1 MTIQEIKDILA
12 AAGTVGAGGAGF
24 PSGFKLAEGADTLI
38 INAAECEPLLYTD
51 YVLMKRHM
59 DRVTG
64 GAELMMEA
72 AGIKRGYLGVKK
84 HTAERLGLV
93 HDQSISEH
101 IRVYALP
108 DVYPM
113 GDEIILIYEVLRR
126 VVQPGSLPLSAGVL
140 VFNVETLCNVYK
152 AVHDGVPVTEKW
164 VTLGGKIA
172 HPVVVKVP
180 VGTKVSTLL
189 EKHHITVPED
199 CVLLDGG
206 PAMGPVIDPN
216 KAVITK
222 TTKGLLV
229 LPKEI
234 PAVVSKLSPMRVQL
248 NRATSACC
256 QCTLC
261 TEMCPRALIGYP
273 LKPHKTVRSV
283 SAYVTEDPGDYLT
296 AALCCSCGVCE
307 LMACCQG
314 ISPRRVYQEI
324 KAEMAKNGLRYQYK
338 GQNPIDPE
346 RDNRMVPVE
355 RFKQRI
361 GVAPFDTVAEF
372 EHSDGWKPDTIVL
385 PLKQHVGAP
394 ATPLVTAGD
403 TVAAGQMVAGAAK
416 GISASIHSS
425 IAGRV
430 VSVDNNAIVISRS

>member
-1 MTIQEIKDILA
+1 
-12 AAGTVGAGGAGF
+12 
-24 PSGFKLAEGADTLI
+24 
-38 INAAECEPLLYTD
+38 
-51 YVLMKRHM
+51 
-59 DRVTG
+59 
-64 GAELMMEA
+64 MEA

-261 TEMCPRALIGYP
+261 TEMCPRALIA
-273 LKPHKTVRSV
+273 TRS
-283 SAYVTEDPGDYLT
+283 SRIRQCAAYR
-296 AALCCSCGVCE
+296 
-307 LMACCQG
+307 LM
-314 ISPRRVYQEI
+314 
-324 KAEMAKNGLRYQYK
+324 
-338 GQNPIDPE
+338 
-346 RDNRMVPVE
+346 
-355 RFKQRI
+355 
-361 GVAPFDTVAEF
+361 
-372 EHSDGWKPDTIVL
+372 
-385 PLKQHVGAP
+385 
-394 ATPLVTAGD
+394 
-403 TVAAGQMVAGAAK
+403 
-416 GISASIHSS
+416 
-425 IAGRV
+425 
-430 VSVDNNAIVISRS
+430 